1 MATIKQS
8 EHGQIRLLHD
18 FTGVEVYAP
27 QVHHAASQGAF
38 WNIGHGFTIKGD
50 ALNDAQALA
59 VAVEDGLNGQV
70 TFTSANVADGDAIY
84 CTTETCFKPSVNA
97 PMAVECR
104 LEMTLLTARRVFV
117 GFRGTMD
124 DDESDVLTGSG
135 STLTLTAEADLVGFF
150 YDVGLTTDIEWHMVH
165 AGGTT
170 TGVTDGLLLNSG
182 VTPVINKM
190 NILRVEVDNNGTARW
205 FIDGVLLKTLAGAV
219 APTAV
224 FAGCV
229 GAIATSAVSATV
241 TVDYIAVEA
250 ERDWTI

>member
-1 MATIKQS
+1 MTIKQS
-8 EHGQIRLLHD
+8 EHGRIRLLHD
-18 FTGVEVYAP
+18 FTGEEINTGPDEAHDNAIGGV
-27 QVHHAASQGAF
+27 

-50 ALNDAQALA
+50 ALDDVEAL
-59 VAVEDGLNGQV
+59 VDSVEDGLNGQV
-70 TFTSANVADGDAIY
+70 VLTSADVADGDAMY

-104 LEMTLLTARRVFV
+104 CKMAALTARRVFV

-124 DDESDVLTGSG
+124 SDESDVLTGSG

-165 AGGTT
+165 NGGTT

-182 VTPVINKM
+182 VTPVEDEM
-190 NILRVEVDNNGTARW
+190 NVLRIEVDNDGTARW
-205 FIDGVLLKTLAGAV
+205 YIDGELLKTLEGAV
-219 APTAV
+219 DPDEI

-229 GAIATSAVSATV
+229 GAIATSSTEATV